1 MQEILAALYQ
11 EGQAFS
17 WLEIIGVST
26 ALIYIGLA
34 TKGNKWCF
42 LFGLISSV
50 VYIYLSVVLKF
61 YFDTAINIYYVIM
74 SFYGWFAWSATNN
87 SSDFIPLQLKKK
99 SFLIYL
105 ASGTVITVVLAF
117 IVDQLSDAA
126 LPYFDAF
133 TTIFAII
140 ATYMVVKKWIE
151 NWLIWIVVDTIA
163 AGMYWHKELYL
174 TSLLFA
180 LYTIISIVGY
190 QKWKK
195 QLA

>member
-17 WLEIIGVST
+17 WLEIIGVLT
-26 ALIYIGLA
+26 ALIYVVLA
-34 TKGNKWCF
+34 AKGNKWCF
-42 LFGLISSV
+42 LFGLISAIIYV
-50 VYIYLSVVLKF
+50 YLSVVLKF
-61 YFDTAINIYYVIM
+61 YFDTAINVYYIIM
-74 SFYGWFAWSATNN
+74 SFYGWFSWGRKK
-87 SSDFIPLQLKKK
+87 SSPNFIPLQLKKK
-99 SFLIYL
+99 HFLAYL
-105 ASGTVITVVLAF
+105 ISGFIITLVLAF

-151 NWLIWIVVDTIA
+151 NWLIWVVVDTVA

-174 TSLLFA
+174 TSLLFIV
-180 LYTIISIVGY
+180 YTIISVVGY
-190 QKWKK
+190 QKWKN